1 MKDVESSFFRG
12 HFCDFNSFW
21 RIEYEVGS
29 PVKRISISGIVISS
43 LFLKFEDLIK
53 IKEALAKNKKKVLF
67 TINIFYLK
75 YLIKINNL

>member
-1 MKDVESSFFRG
+1 MKGIENSFFKG

-29 PVKRISISGIVISS
+29 PVKRISISGIIISS

-53 IKEALAKNKKKVLF
+53 IKELVKNKKKVLF
-67 TINIFYLK
+67 KNQ
-75 YLIKINNL
+75 

>member
-1 MKDVESSFFRG
+1 MKVVESSFFKG

-53 IKEALAKNKKKVLF
+53 IKELVKNKKKVLF
-67 TINIFYLK
+67 KNQ
-75 YLIKINNL
+75 

>member
-1 MKDVESSFFRG
+1 MKGIESSFFKG

-53 IKEALAKNKKKVLF
+53 IKELVKNKKKVLF
-67 TINIFYLK
+67 KNQ
-75 YLIKINNL
+75 

>member
-29 PVKRISISGIVISS
+29 PVKRISIYGIVISS
-43 LFLKFEDLIK
+43 FFLKFEDLIK
-53 IKEALAKNKKKVLF
+53 IKELAKNKKKVLL
-67 TINIFYLK
+67 IFVYIIL
-75 YLIKINNL
+75 